1 MLVAGPPVL
10 PGKCV
15 FVFVFLP
22 SPQMAFPSS
31 GRRLTSPQR
40 PSSRGHRDARLGG
53 PHSPGSARAA
63 GAFERASGQASQGG
77 LPGPGSTR
85 PSGGRKLRTG
95 QPGDGTGLED
105 SGGAE
110 GARVRAPVSV
120 KAKLAGRGDRERF
133 LWEAQTVG
141 GARWARSSQLV
152 AFEASATAAGE
163 GQHGGAGGR
172 PGRGGGGRGPATR
185 TAAQHVARSRKHGTA
200 VGATSTQPGSPPA
213 RGLSDSGRRGSPAAR
228 GQSGSSR
235 CFPRERPRPSR
246 DPASGRAA
254 PRARSAAGKD
264 REGPAA

>member
-1 MLVAGPPVL
+1 
-10 PGKCV
+10 
-15 FVFVFLP
+15 
-22 SPQMAFPSS
+22 MAFPSS

-40 PSSRGHRDARLGG
+40 PSSRGHRDARPGG

-254 PRARSAAGKD
+254 PGARSAAGKD